1 MVHNRGVWCGVRK
14 RTEALETLAWL
25 DSCASVPD
33 RAYQS
38 EIALGRFR
46 KPLLYP
52 SELQAPTG
60 SYRLDSIAL
69 GGDLRILF
77 NSWHSFKYFPC
88 GNPGVARMHW
98 SVPGQ
103 PRTRETGISPSGV
116 PVSNC
121 AILPLIASA

>member
-1 MVHNRGVWCGVRK
+1 MRE

-52 SELQAPTG
+52 SELQAH
-60 SYRLDSIAL
+60 AL
-69 GGDLRILF
+69 IL
-77 NSWHSFKYFPC
+77 K
-88 GNPGVARMHW
+88 A
-98 SVPGQ
+98 
-103 PRTRETGISPSGV
+103 
-116 PVSNC
+116 
-121 AILPLIASA
+121 